1 LVDLFEYY
9 SYAFLFEKYYF
20 QAEVKE
26 DTRPG
31 NIYIEKSKT

>member
-1 LVDLFEYY
+1 MIRLRNEERD
-9 SYAFLFEKYYF
+9 
-20 QAEVKE
+20 E